1 MRGTI
6 GQQRTDSACYIQWR
20 LPPVQ
25 MTKAEFKRT
34 LIFDRRSQ
42 AFTLSRFKDNWCY
55 TVGAPLVNKAMYC
68 SPVVLNALRCTWQAG
83 EP

>member
-1 MRGTI
+1 M
-6 GQQRTDSACYIQWR
+6 A
-20 LPPVQ
+20 
-25 MTKAEFKRT
+25 KAQFKRT
-34 LIFDRRSQ
+34 LVFDRRAQ
-42 AFTLSRFKDNWCY
+42 AFTPSGFQDNGCY